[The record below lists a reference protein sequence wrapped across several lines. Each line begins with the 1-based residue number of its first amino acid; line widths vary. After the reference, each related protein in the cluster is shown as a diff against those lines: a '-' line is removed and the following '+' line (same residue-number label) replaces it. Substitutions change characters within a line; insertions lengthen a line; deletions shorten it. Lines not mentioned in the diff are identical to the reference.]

1 MKTFNLTDDQVEKI
15 VKTLESE
22 IQLMR
27 MSKSKVYQR
36 LSYKTTKHLDQ
47 RKQDQETIDKVEKEV
62 NKVEKII
69 DEIKATQVA

>member
-1 MKTFNLTDDQVEKI
+1 MVMKTFNLTDDQVEKI

-62 NKVEKII
+62 DKVEKII
-69 DEIKATQVA
+69 KEIKNNA

>member
-15 VKTLESE
+15 VDALENK
-22 IQLMR
+22 IQFMR
-27 MSKSKVYQR
+27 MSKSKIYQR
-36 LSYKTTKHLDQ
+36 LSYKTTKDLDQ